1 MGGRVKKEQRRAYE
15 SRAAA
20 KGNALVTVRLG
31 PGANRM
37 LRAICDSYQCTPRD
51 VVEGLLLGNVKPVT
65 ERPHRLSAP
74 EVEYAELIGVTLK

>member
-1 MGGRVKKEQRRAYE
+1 MGGKAKKEQRRAYE
-15 SRAAA
+15 ARAASR
-20 KGNALVTVRLG
+20 GNALVTVRLG

-65 ERPHRLSAP
+65 ERPLGLSNS
-74 EVEYAELIGVTLK
+74 EVEYAELIGVALK